1 MLNKFLKSLSLLLLL
16 NLLIKPFWV
25 LYVDRW
31 IQQEVGDEAFGLF
44 ATLYSFTIIFSI
56 LLDPGLKNYFNT
68 RLSRDHALLGKE
80 AGRFLVL
87 KLLLSLLFFG
97 SIWVAAWLSGE
108 YTNYPNLLLLLGL
121 NQILLTFLLFF
132 RALITGLG
140 KYQADSFMS
149 VTDRVLM
156 ILMALP
162 IFFTDYFP
170 QFKNIEGFVAIHTIG
185 YGITTL
191 ICLLILGK
199 RLLEIKLNFQLKGLG
214 TILKKTFPFALFT
227 GLMNLYIRA
236 DFIMIEQ
243 LMPDG
248 FEQAGV
254 YRKAYRFLEAA
265 SMFALLF
272 GNLLLPIFST
282 IIHKVGEMKK
292 MLAVVF
298 KLFVIPSISLSL
310 VCFTFRAEIMAAAYP
325 DSNQVVADSF
335 GYLMLD
341 MVAISLFYLFGT
353 ALTARHAL
361 RSLNLFAGLGVLVN
375 IGMNAILIPMVGIK
389 GAVIATLATH
399 GMVGILQMLTTL
411 KVYNIQIHL
420 PVLLRVI
427 GFTGLSILAFFLSNQ
442 LGINWFYKLVMLSAL
457 SFTFAHLFRVFSIK
471 EVFVL
476 FKSEVNE

>member
-31 IQQEVGDEAFGLF
+31 IQREVGDEAFGLF
-44 ATLYSFTIIFSI
+44 ATLYSLTIIFSI

-68 RLSRDHALLGKE
+68 RLSRDHSLLGKE

-87 KLLLSLLFFG
+87 KLLLSLVFFG
-97 SIWVAAWLSGE
+97 GIWLAAWLSGN
-108 YTNYPNLLLLLGL
+108 YTDYPLLLGL
-121 NQILLTFLLFF
+121 LGINQILLTFLLFF
-132 RALITGLG
+132 RSLITGLG

-156 ILMALP
+156 IIMALP
-162 IFFTDYFP
+162 VFFTSYFP
-170 QFKNIEGFVAIHTIG
+170 AFKNIEGFVAIHTIG
-185 YGITTL
+185 YGLTTV
-191 ICLLILGK
+191 ICLFILGRK
-199 RLLEIKLNFQLKGLG
+199 LFDIQLNFNLKDYAH
-214 TILKKTFPFALFT
+214 ILKKTFPFALFT

-282 IIHKVGEMKK
+282 IIHKVDEMKR

-298 KLFVIPSISLSL
+298 KLFVVPSISLGFI
-310 VCFTFRAEIMAAAYP
+310 CFTFRSEIMAIAYP

-361 RSLNLFAGLGVLVN
+361 RSLNLFAGLGVIVN
-375 IGMNAILIPMVGIK
+375 IGLNAILIPLIGIK
-389 GAVIATLATH
+389 GAVIATLSTH
-399 GMVGILQMLTTL
+399 GVVGLLQMLTTL
-411 KVYNIQIHL
+411 KLYNIQL
-420 PVLLRVI
+420 RPRVLMRII
-427 GFTGLSILAFFLSNQ
+427 GFTGLSALVFALSKQ
-442 LGINWFYKLVMLSAL
+442 LDVNWFYKLAVLSAL
-457 SFTFAHLFRVFSIK
+457 SFTFAHIFRVFSAK